1 MSRIQTLKEN
11 INVDTFDDKDLPSD
25 THLITFTKDGE
36 KIVDVVRAYT
46 LVDIFDEYY
55 DKLGRDNP
63 IHSIKSGYGNV
74 RPNLYGKIQT
84 NEEEWIQAA
93 TAWLHWSTTR

>member
-1 MSRIQTLKEN
+1 MSKVQILQEGVD
-11 INVDTFDDKDLPSD
+11 VDTFEHVGLPSD
-25 THLITFTKDGE
+25 THLITFIKDGE
-36 KIVDVVRAYT
+36 KIVDAVRAYT

-63 IHSIKSGYGNV
+63 IHSIKSGYGTV

-84 NEEEWIQAA
+84 NEEE
-93 TAWLHWSTTR
+93 